1 MTLFLQDPFESDPS
15 YLDETIF
22 EACHNARC
30 GGAMFAFA
38 SSAGAKLLLEDN
50 TFTTFAAKNSFDLI
64 VGVDAVTNLSALKAL
79 GDASKIATA
88 LTVTVFLN
96 ARTDA
101 LFHPKFCWFRHKRG
115 GLLIAGSGN
124 LTLGGL
130 RCNWEAFSVT
140 TLTAS
145 QVDAVE
151 ARWNDWK
158 IAQTDS
164 LLPPTDSRVLA
175 RASENSGWVNI
186 LSSEKRRGEKA
197 RPGKSGGDEE
207 TAVGPIRDN
216 SSVLIAEIPKGGN
229 RWTSAGFDLKNYE
242 GFFGAKVGTQRRV
255 VLQHVDLKGAL
266 GALES
271 RPSVAVKSHNY
282 RFELGAASGL
292 PYPTKG
298 APVAVFVKVAPRTF
312 RYRLLMP
319 SDRDYRLIDGLLAKN
334 WSGSSTEMRRIRM
347 NLSELRAAWPKSPFW
362 PTK

>member
-1 MTLFLQDPFESDPS
+1 MPLLLQDPFESDPS

-38 SSAGAKLLLEDN
+38 SAAGAKLLLEDN
-50 TFTTFAAKNSFDLI
+50 TFATFAASNTFDLI
-64 VGVDAVTNLSALKAL
+64 VGVDAVTNTAALKAIA
-79 GDASKIATA
+79 DAGKSAKAM
-88 LTVTVFLN
+88 TVAVFLN
-96 ARTDA
+96 GRSDA

-140 TLTAS
+140 PLNTNEANEI
-145 QVDAVE
+145 E
-151 ARWNDWK
+151 ARWNSWK
-158 IAQTDS
+158 VTQKAS
-164 LLPPTDSRVLA
+164 LLPPNDSRVLA
-175 RASENSGWVNI
+175 RASENTGWVN
-186 LSSEKRRGEKA
+186 LLKTEK
-197 RPGKSGGDEE
+197 GKGGKNQQGTTGQDDE
-207 TAVGPIRDN
+207 AGVGPIRDN
-216 SSVLIAEIPKGGN
+216 SPVLVAEIPKGGN

-255 VLQHVDLKGAL
+255 VLQHVNTDGSLDDV
-266 GALES
+266 ES

-292 PYPTKG
+292 PYPTRG
-298 APVAVFVKVAPRTF
+298 VPIAVFVKVAPRTF

-319 SDRDYRLIDGLLAKN
+319 TDRAYRLIDRLLTN
-334 WSGSSTEMRRIRM
+334 TWSGRSSEMRRVAMTI
-347 NLSELRAAWPKSPFW
+347 SELRTAWPKSPLW
-362 PTK
+362 LPK